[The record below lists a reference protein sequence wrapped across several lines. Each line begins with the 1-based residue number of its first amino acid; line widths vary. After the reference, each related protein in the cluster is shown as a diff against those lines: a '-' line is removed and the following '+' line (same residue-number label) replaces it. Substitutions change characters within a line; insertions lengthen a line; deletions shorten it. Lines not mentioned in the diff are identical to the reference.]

1 MDNLDTMDNSGLL
14 DSIFEDVVDGRVK
27 KALADVQSALDAGVP
42 AEEILHDSCIPAMDE
57 VGSQFEQG
65 EKFVPEML
73 ISAKTMAGA
82 VQLLRP
88 LLVQTNTES
97 SGTMVLGTVSGDVHD
112 IGKNLVGMMMEG
124 SGFTVIDLG
133 VDVDSETIVEAVIK
147 HQPNL
152 LGLSALLSTTMP
164 QLGVAIKAL
173 ETAGLRDR
181 VKVMVGGAPV
191 TAEYA
196 TSMGADGYAADAG
209 SAPRVAK
216 KLLGLE

>member
-1 MDNLDTMDNSGLL
+1 MNETEFL
-14 DSIFEDVVDGRVK
+14 DSIFSHVVDGRAKQAVAEVQA
-27 KALADVQSALDAGVP
+27 ALEAGV
-42 AEEILHDSCIPAMDE
+42 AAGDILHEACIPAMDE

-73 ISAKTMAGA
+73 ISAKTMQGV

-88 LLVQTNTES
+88 LLVQES
-97 SGTMVLGTVSGDVHD
+97 SESAGTVLIGTVSGDVHD

-133 VDVDSETIVEAVIK
+133 VDVDAESFVEAVIQHK
-147 HQPNL
+147 PQL

-164 QLGVAIKAL
+164 QLGVTIRAL
-173 ETAGLRDR
+173 EAAGVRET

-196 TSMGADGYAADAG
+196 AKMGADAYAADAG

-216 KLLGLE
+216 QLRGIV